1 MSTELKWMGTS
12 VGLAA
17 DQSPE
22 PRESAPVIAA
32 PISFAI
38 VPSAGGDTREEGAQ
52 SGEPVVHIAVATVV
66 AALAFAFAFAASIAA
81 AACAVAGI
89 IATGKKVA

>member
-38 VPSAGGDTREEGAQ
+38 VPSAGGDPREEGAQ